1 MIFELA
7 LGIGITIIVV
17 SFIVEY
23 IDSTLGMGYG
33 TTLTP
38 LLMLMSGFDPLQI
51 VPAILLSQLISG
63 LLAGFAHHSIGN
75 VNFKIETTNIGY
87 IIKKIKELGIIESF
101 KRGVPL
107 HLKITLLIT
116 FCSILGILTAVL
128 VAIRL
133 PIFYLK
139 LYIGILVLVIGI
151 IILATINKRY
161 RFSWKKI
168 TGLALIASFNKGIS
182 GGGYGPIITG
192 GQLLVGIDGKNAIG
206 ITSLAE
212 GLTCIAGVIT
222 YIFTKH
228 AIDWILAPYLI
239 IGAVLSVPLS
249 AYTVKKIKTTKLKIL
264 IGIITIILGI
274 ATLGKIFYENT

>member
-1 MIFELA
+1 MVFELA

-17 SFIVEY
+17 SFIIEY

-38 LLMLMSGFDPLQI
+38 LLMIISGFDPLQI

-63 LLAGFAHHSIGN
+63 LLAGFAHHSFGN
-75 VNFKIETTNIGY
+75 VNFKIKTTNIKY

-107 HLKITLLIT
+107 HLKIALLIT
-116 FCSILGILTAVL
+116 SCSILGILTAVL

-133 PIFYLK
+133 PTFYLK

-151 IILATINKRY
+151 IILATINKHY

-168 TGLALIASFNKGIS
+168 TGLALVASFNKGIS

-192 GQLLVGIDGKNAIG
+192 GQLLAGIDGKNAIG

-228 AIDWILAPYLI
+228 IIDWTLAPYLI

-249 AYTVKKIKTTKLKIL
+249 AYTVKKIKTTKLKIA
-264 IGIITIILGI
+264 IGIFTIGLGI
-274 ATLGKIFYENT
+274 ITLGKILLYR